1 MFMCFVNWSSVMN
14 LDLFSKQVFSYTT
27 NNSIIL
33 PDASNG
39 NLETP
44 DYYQGF
50 GNNNDTREF
59 TFRTS

>member
-1 MFMCFVNWSSVMN
+1 MN
-14 LDLFSKQVFSYTT
+14 LDLFWKQVFSDIT

-59 TFRTS
+59 TFQTS